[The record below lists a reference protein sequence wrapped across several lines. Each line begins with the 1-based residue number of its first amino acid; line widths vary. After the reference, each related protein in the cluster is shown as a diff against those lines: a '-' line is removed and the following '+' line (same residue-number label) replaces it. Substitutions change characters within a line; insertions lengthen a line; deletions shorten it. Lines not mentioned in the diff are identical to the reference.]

1 MLPYAA
7 HVCMMES
14 VVASTVVLGLWHP
27 GLVLNFECFCSR
39 VAFFFLHASF
49 WPSVGRAWCRNV
61 HMMEEDEKKCSE
73 ECC

>member
-39 VAFFFLHASF
+39 VAFFFACFILAQCGQSM
-49 WPSVGRAWCRNV
+49 VQ
-61 HMMEEDEKKCSE
+61 KCAYDGGG
-73 ECC
+73 